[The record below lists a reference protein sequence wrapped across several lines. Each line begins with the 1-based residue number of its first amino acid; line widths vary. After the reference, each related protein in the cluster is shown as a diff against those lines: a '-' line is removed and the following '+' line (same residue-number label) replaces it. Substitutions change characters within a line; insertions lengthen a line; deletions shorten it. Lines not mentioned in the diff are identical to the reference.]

1 MVLRYLN
8 YLYAVY
14 ELDDSV
20 NPHVCQQCYEELE
33 AESEQSKAD
42 DSVNPHVC
50 QQCYEELEAES
61 EQSKADDSVNPYE

>member
-42 DSVNPHVC
+42 DSVNP
-50 QQCYEELEAES
+50 YE
-61 EQSKADDSVNPYE
+61 